1 MDKVNWQDKS
11 VFVTGASGFLGG
23 WLVNRLLE
31 LDADV
36 VCLMRDWIP
45 QSNLFNVLDKVKV
58 VRGSIRDQALLE
70 RILGEYE
77 VNTVFHLAAQAI
89 VSVANRNPVST
100 FDSDIKGTWSLLEAC
115 RRSPTVKREIICSS
129 DKAYGTQEKLPYT
142 EDMPLKG
149 IYPYDV
155 SKTCVDLI
163 AQSYTTTYKMPIG
176 ITRCGNLYG
185 GGDLNWNRI
194 VPGTIRSII
203 RNQRPIIRSDGTMI
217 RDYFYVEDAVNALI
231 ALAENNVIGAFNF
244 SNNKP
249 LSVTQIV
256 YRILE
261 LMDSN
266 LLPIIKNEVSN
277 EIKEQYLDSSKAMNL
292 LNWKPQY
299 TVDNGLAKTIE
310 WYKEYFSVGK

>member
-1 MDKVNWQDKS
+1 MDKVKWQDKS

-23 WLVNRLLE
+23 WLVKRLLE

-129 DKAYGTQEKLPYT
+129 DKAYGTQDKLPYT

-194 VPGTIRSII
+194 VPGTIRSVI
-203 RNQRPIIRSDGTMI
+203 RSQRPIIRSDGTMI

-231 ALAENNVIGAFNF
+231 SLAESNVSGAFNF
-244 SNNKP
+244 SNEEP
-249 LSVTQIV
+249 LSVINMV
-256 YRILE
+256 NRILKNMNSK
-261 LMDSN
+261 LK
-266 LLPIIKNEVSN
+266 PIIKNEASN
-277 EIKEQYLDSSKAMNL
+277 EIKAQYLNSTKARSL
-292 LNWKPQY
+292 LNWKPLY
-299 TVDNGLAKTIE
+299 TVKDGLIKTIE
-310 WYKEYFSVGK
+310 WYKEYFSVAK